1 MNYNSY
7 MKKIIFGIFAHPDD
21 EAFGPAATLLHETKN
36 GAELHLICLTPG
48 DAGMNI
54 DNHADLA
61 AVRLEE
67 WRKAGELMGASG
79 MHQLGYRDG
88 QLCNNNYHE
97 IVDRITQIINEV
109 IADRTDIEIEIMSM
123 DLNGITGHLD
133 HILAGRVSAYI
144 FYKQR
149 ELGRP
154 MSRLLLACVPRSEV
168 PESNIGWLYMDAGRD
183 EEICEKYS
191 YPELHDKVLAIMHA
205 HHTQRSD
212 GETHIKN
219 RGNELT
225 TNYFVI
231 LN

>member
-1 MNYNSY
+1 

-54 DNHADLA
+54 DNHDDLA
-61 AVRLEE
+61 AVRLQE
-67 WRKAGELMGASG
+67 WQTAGQLLGAAG
-79 MHQLGYRDG
+79 MHQLGYHDG
-88 QLCNNNYHE
+88 QLCNNDYHE
-97 IVDRITQIINEV
+97 IVDRITAIIDETV
-109 IADRTDIEIEIMSM
+109 AEQTDIEIELMSM

-133 HILAGRVSAYI
+133 HILAGRVAAYI

-149 ELGRP
+149 DMGRP
-154 MSRLLLACVPRSEV
+154 VTRLLLACVPHSEA

-183 EEICEKYS
+183 EEVCVKYS
-191 YPELHDKVLAIMHA
+191 YPELHDEVLAIMHA

-219 RGNELT
+219 RGDQLT
-225 TNYFVI
+225 TNYFTT
-231 LN
+231 LE